1 MIMETTTYV
10 AQLHSPLFYA
20 ASEGTLIR
28 TGDILS
34 STALSYA
41 LGYSLGLLKKRYFL
55 YGKEAYRHQYG
66 ELASKGLFV
75 TDGVPLDL
83 VYTEETFKSTEYL
96 SERSLTVN
104 VSSNRNGNLGRFTK
118 TDPKRMGSDA
128 PAAIHKV
135 RRYIGLAPGSKFSFT
150 VWSREPLPDDL
161 LLTMGIRRSGEVRLK
176 KTTKP
181 KTVCLNL
188 FMLHN
193 VYGIPS
199 ARNGDEGAISLIDIY
214 NHANTLV
221 RGSDYRDHH
230 FLDVDVKFVEDV
242 LVPQIMAT
250 WQ

>member
-1 MIMETTTYV
+1 METTTYV

-28 TGDILS
+28 TGEILS

-66 ELASKGLFV
+66 ELASTGLFV
-75 TDGVPLDL
+75 TDGVPLNL
-83 VYTEETFKSTEYL
+83 TYTEETFKSTEYL
-96 SERSLTVN
+96 SERSMTIIARGVFKILKDM
-104 VSSNRNGNLGRFTK
+104 NL
-118 TDPKRMGSDA
+118 DPDLKRKKAG
-128 PAAIHKV
+128 IHKV

-176 KTTKP
+176 KIANP

-188 FMLHN
+188 FMLHD

-199 ARNGDEGAISLIDIY
+199 ARNDDEDAISLIDIY
-214 NHANTLV
+214 DHASTLV

-250 WQ
+250 

>member
-1 MIMETTTYV
+1 MEMTTYV
-10 AQLHSPLFYA
+10 AEIHSPLFYA

-28 TGDILS
+28 TGEILS

-55 YGKEAYRHQYG
+55 YGKEAYQHQYE
-66 ELASKGLFV
+66 ELASTGLFV
-75 TDGVPLDL
+75 TDGVPLHL
-83 VYTEETFKSTEYL
+83 TYTEEVFKSTEYL

-104 VSSNRNGNLGRFTK
+104 VSSNRKGDLGRFTK

-128 PAAIHKV
+128 PAAINKV
-135 RRYIGLAPGSKFSFT
+135 RRYIGLAPGSEFSFT
-150 VWSREPLPDDL
+150 VWSLEPLPDDL

-176 KTTKP
+176 KTTNP
-181 KTVCLNL
+181 RTVCLNL
-188 FMLHN
+188 FMLHD

-199 ARNGDEGAISLIDIY
+199 ARGAGEGAVSLIDIY
-214 NHANTLV
+214 NHASTLV

-242 LVPQIMAT
+242 LVPEIMAT
-250 WQ
+250 

>member
-1 MIMETTTYV
+1 METTTYV
-10 AQLHSPLFYA
+10 AELHSPLFYA

-55 YGKEAYRHQYG
+55 YGKEAYQHQYE
-66 ELASKGLFV
+66 ELASTELFV
-75 TDGVPLDL
+75 TDGVPLNL

-96 SERSLTVN
+96 SERNMTIIAKDEFK
-104 VSSNRNGNLGRFTK
+104 NLK
-118 TDPKRMGSDA
+118 DMDLDPDLKRKKVGLN
-128 PAAIHKV
+128 KV
-135 RRYIGLAPGSKFSFT
+135 RRYIGLAPGSKFLFT

-176 KTTKP
+176 KTANP

-188 FMLHN
+188 FMLHD
-193 VYGIPS
+193 VYGVPS
-199 ARNGDEGAISLIDIY
+199 GRNGDEGAISLIDIY
-214 NHANTLV
+214 NHASTLV

-242 LVPQIMAT
+242 LVPQIMAA
-250 WQ
+250 